1 MKKCHFESG
10 FDEDLNNVHTYHVIL
25 GLMKFS
31 CIHSHHNRQ
40 SSFFYPIYLELTTSF
55 VTGAIYVFA
64 CSTWWVNHEWKGVM
78 FETSENHV
86 KDVYCQQAE
95 SGELS
100 QFQPISSGKMTL
112 THL

>member
-1 MKKCHFESG
+1 MCISSTIS
-10 FDEDLNNVHTYHVIL
+10 TYEIFLYSLPSL
-25 GLMKFS
+25 GKTV
-31 CIHSHHNRQ
+31 
-40 SSFFYPIYLELTTSF
+40 FFYPIYLELTTSF

-86 KDVYCQQAE
+86 KDVYSQQAE

-100 QFQPISSGKMTL
+100 QFQPISSGKMTI